1 MKESTASTT
10 HFTRGSITTRPCFRL
25 FTRDPCQHA
34 WCAAPLVPGRRRHHW
49 VEGPISRRSIR
60 IHQRRCLHQTLV
72 APAAPSTPTSRDYA
86 ERTIMQSRGGKLLPA
101 ARVSLLSLHIIRL
114 ASGCVQHRQDFVG
127 GAEATGLQHWR
138 RHRCERFELFA
149 RIGSQIDLCTLQA
162 GVSEPK

>member
-1 MKESTASTT
+1 MLTAE
-10 HFTRGSITTRPCFRL
+10 IVQVFRRL
-25 FTRDPCQHA
+25 DEDLSA
-34 WCAAPLVPGRRRHHW
+34 SAD
-49 VEGPISRRSIR
+49 SRRLKSAKAR
-60 IHQRRCLHQTLV
+60 N
-72 APAAPSTPTSRDYA
+72 RDYA

>member
-1 MKESTASTT
+1 LTKFAPYKVFGRLRDDLI
-10 HFTRGSITTRPCFRL
+10 HARGRQAYEKRQGTKSRL
-25 FTRDPCQHA
+25 CG
-34 WCAAPLVPGRRRHHW
+34 APHN
-49 VEGPISRRSIR
+49 
-60 IHQRRCLHQTLV
+60 
-72 APAAPSTPTSRDYA
+72 RDYA

>member
-1 MKESTASTT
+1 MLDRHPLAHAMS
-10 HFTRGSITTRPCFRL
+10 GSVQVFGRL
-25 FTRDPCQHA
+25 RDDLIHA
-34 WCAAPLVPGRRRHHW
+34 RRRQAY
-49 VEGPISRRSIR
+49 EKRQGTKSRL
-60 IHQRRCLHQTLV
+60 CG
-72 APAAPSTPTSRDYA
+72 APHNRDYA